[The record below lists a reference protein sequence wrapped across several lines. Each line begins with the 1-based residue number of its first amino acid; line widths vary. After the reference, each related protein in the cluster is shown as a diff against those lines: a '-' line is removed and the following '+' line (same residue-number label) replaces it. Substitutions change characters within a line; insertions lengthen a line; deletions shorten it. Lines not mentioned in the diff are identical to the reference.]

1 MINTGVTRTV
11 LNEETNNKLSEKL
24 ELKSLKAVLSTFIGE
39 IIPVSGEVLITVKY
53 QNQQHNLPAMVVKSL
68 GPDLLGRDWLEV
80 IKLAGTVSSTS
91 RRATPSF
98 RKS

>member
-11 LNEETNNKLSEKL
+11 LNEETNNKLSDKL

-53 QNQQHNLPAMVVKSL
+53 QNQQNNLPAMVVKSL

-91 RRATPSF
+91 RRATPSC

>member
-1 MINTGVTRTV
+1 
-11 LNEETNNKLSEKL
+11 
-24 ELKSLKAVLSTFIGE
+24 
-39 IIPVSGEVLITVKY
+39 
-53 QNQQHNLPAMVVKSL
+53 MVVKSL